1 MLSVKGGIALVSF
14 MIYLGAINDTYIA
27 NVGAVWNLTAGHD
40 RPPGRTLDTPALM
53 HYYYPPVDKLDC
65 IKKSLLMTLLQLLEG
80 FC

>member
-40 RPPGRTLDTPALM
+40 RPPGRTLGRHPCTNAL
-53 HYYYPPVDKLDC
+53 
-65 IKKSLLMTLLQLLEG
+65 LLPTCGQVGLH
-80 FC
+80 